1 MINSESKHF
10 FVMDWTFQCK
20 FAVIFNPDVSSFF
33 RDDEEDDDEES
44 EEEESPVKVSNSFGS
59 TS

>member
-1 MINSESKHF
+1 
-10 FVMDWTFQCK
+10 MDWTFQCK